1 MRLDMGNRVTL
12 PSGESIPS
20 MGLGTWHMGE
30 RIGNPKTEVDA
41 LVRGLDLGAALI
53 DTAEMYARGGAERV
67 VGSAIK
73 GRRDEV
79 FIVSKILPHNASFD
93 GTIRACENSLQR
105 MEIESIDLYLLHWPG
120 NHPLEYTVSAFEQL
134 KTDGKIR
141 HWGVSNFDTSDM
153 QELYGI
159 PEGKNCQINQVLYN
173 LSRRGIEWDLLPWC
187 RSMGLPIMAY
197 SPIEQGRLL
206 ENKKLKALASEIGV
220 SAAQLS
226 IAWSIRNNDIIT
238 IPKASNL
245 EHVSQNIDA
254 WTIKLESAILDELD
268 KLFEPPVR
276 KKGLDIL

>member
-1 MRLDMGNRVTL
+1 MGKLVTL
-12 PSGESIPS
+12 PSGESVPS

-41 LVRGLDLGAALI
+41 LVRGLDLGATLI

-73 GRRDEV
+73 GRRDNV
-79 FIVSKILPHNASFD
+79 FIVSKIVPHNASFD

-120 NHPLEYTVSAFEQL
+120 NHPLESTVSAFEQL
-134 KTDGKIR
+134 KTDGKIK

-206 ENKKLKALASEIGV
+206 ENKKLKALANELGV

-226 IAWSIRNNDIIT
+226 IAWSIRKNDIIT

-245 EHVSQNIDA
+245 QHVSQNIEA
-254 WTIKLESAILDELD
+254 WTFTLESTILDELD

>member
-1 MRLDMGNRVTL
+1 MGNRVTL

-245 EHVSQNIDA
+245 EHVSQNIEA

>member
-1 MRLDMGNRVTL
+1 MGNRVTL

-254 WTIKLESAILDELD
+254 WTIELESAILDELD
-268 KLFEPPVR
+268 KLFEPPVK

>member
-1 MRLDMGNRVTL
+1 MGNRITL

>member
-1 MRLDMGNRVTL
+1 MGNRVTL
-12 PSGESIPS
+12 PSGESVPS

-245 EHVSQNIDA
+245 EHVSQNIEA
-254 WTIKLESAILDELD
+254 WTIKLQSTVLD
-268 KLFEPPVR
+268 KLDKVFEPPVR

>member
-1 MRLDMGNRVTL
+1 MRKLVTL
-12 PSGESIPS
+12 PSGESVPS

-30 RIGNPKTEVDA
+30 RIGNSKTEVDA
-41 LVRGLDLGAALI
+41 LSRGLDLGATLI

-73 GRRDEV
+73 GRRDDV
-79 FIVSKILPHNASFD
+79 FIVSKVLPHNASFD

-120 NHPLEYTVSAFEQL
+120 NHPLESTISAFEQL
-134 KTDGKIR
+134 KTDGKIK
-141 HWGVSNFDTSDM
+141 HWGVSNFDISDM

-159 PEGKNCQINQVLYN
+159 PEGKSCQINQVLYN
-173 LSRRGIEWDLLPWC
+173 LIRRGIEWDLLPWC
-187 RSMGLPIMAY
+187 RSKGLPIMAY

-226 IAWSIRNNDIIT
+226 IAWSIRKNDIIT

-254 WTIKLESAILDELD
+254 WTIKLESTVLDELD

>member
-1 MRLDMGNRVTL
+1 MKKLVTL
-12 PSGESIPS
+12 PSGESVPS

-41 LVRGLDLGAALI
+41 LIRGLDLGATLI

-73 GRRDEV
+73 GRRDDV
-79 FIVSKILPHNASFD
+79 FIVSKVLPHNASFD

-105 MEIESIDLYLLHWPG
+105 MQIECIDLYLLHWPG
-120 NHPLEYTVSAFEQL
+120 NHPLESTLSAFEQL
-134 KTDGKIR
+134 KTDGKIK

-187 RSMGLPIMAY
+187 RSKGLPIMAY

-206 ENKKLKALASEIGV
+206 ENKKLKVLAGEIGV

-226 IAWSIRNNDIIT
+226 IAWSIRKNDIIT

-254 WTIKLESAILDELD
+254 WTMKLESVVLDELD
-268 KLFEPPVR
+268 KLFEPPFR

>member
-1 MRLDMGNRVTL
+1 MGKLVTL
-12 PSGESIPS
+12 PSGESVPS

-41 LVRGLDLGAALI
+41 LSRGLDLGATLI

-73 GRRDEV
+73 GRRDDV
-79 FIVSKILPHNASFD
+79 FIVSKVLPHNASFD

-120 NHPLEYTVSAFEQL
+120 NHPLESTISAFEQL
-134 KTDGKIR
+134 KTDGKIK

-187 RSMGLPIMAY
+187 RSKGLPIMAY

-226 IAWSIRNNDIIT
+226 IAWSIRKNDIIT

-254 WTIKLESAILDELD
+254 WTIKLESTVLDELD

>member
-1 MRLDMGNRVTL
+1 MGNRVTL

-73 GRRDEV
+73 GRRDKV

-245 EHVSQNIDA
+245 EHVSQNIEA
-254 WTIKLESAILDELD
+254 WTIKLEIAILDELD
-268 KLFEPPVR
+268 KLFKPPVR
-276 KKGLDIL
+276 KKGLDVL

>member
-1 MRLDMGNRVTL
+1 MKKLVTL
-12 PSGESIPS
+12 PSGESVPS

-268 KLFEPPVR
+268 KLFEPPVK
-276 KKGLDIL
+276 KKGLDVL

>member
-1 MRLDMGNRVTL
+1 MGKLVTL
-12 PSGESIPS
+12 PSGESVSS

-41 LVRGLDLGAALI
+41 LIRGLDLGATLI

-67 VGSAIK
+67 VGNAIK
-73 GRRDEV
+73 GRRDNV
-79 FIVSKILPHNASFD
+79 FIVSKIVPHNASFD

-120 NHPLEYTVSAFEQL
+120 NHPLESTVSAFEQL
-134 KTDGKIR
+134 KTDGKIK

-226 IAWSIRNNDIIT
+226 IAWSIRKNDIIT

-245 EHVSQNIDA
+245 EHVGQNIDA

>member
-1 MRLDMGNRVTL
+1 MEKLVTL
-12 PSGESIPS
+12 PSGESVPS

-41 LVRGLDLGAALI
+41 LIRGLDLGATLI

-73 GRRDEV
+73 GRRDDV
-79 FIVSKILPHNASFD
+79 FIVSKVLPHNASFD

-105 MEIESIDLYLLHWPG
+105 MEIECIDLYLLHWPG
-120 NHPLEYTVSAFEQL
+120 NHPLESTLTAFEQL
-134 KTDGKIR
+134 KTDGKIK

-153 QELYGI
+153 QELHGI

-187 RSMGLPIMAY
+187 RSKGLPIMAY

-206 ENKKLKALASEIGV
+206 ENKKLKALAGEIGV

-226 IAWSIRNNDIIT
+226 IAWSIRKNDIIT

-254 WTIKLESAILDELD
+254 WTMKLESAVLDELD

>member
-1 MRLDMGNRVTL
+1 MGKLVTL
-12 PSGESIPS
+12 PSGESVPS

-41 LVRGLDLGAALI
+41 LIRGLDLGAKLI

-73 GRRDEV
+73 GRRDNV
-79 FIVSKILPHNASFD
+79 FIVSKIVPHNASFD

-120 NHPLEYTVSAFEQL
+120 NHPLESTVSAFEQL
-134 KTDGKIR
+134 KTDGKIK

-159 PEGKNCQINQVLYN
+159 PDGKNCQINQVLYN

-226 IAWSIRNNDIIT
+226 IAWSIRKNDIIT

-268 KLFEPPVR
+268 KLFKPPVR

>member
-1 MRLDMGNRVTL
+1 MGQLVTL
-12 PSGESIPS
+12 PSGESVPS

-41 LVRGLDLGAALI
+41 LIRGLDLGATLI

-73 GRRDEV
+73 GRRDDV

-120 NHPLEYTVSAFEQL
+120 NHPLESTVSAFEQL
-134 KTDGKIR
+134 KTDGKIK

-159 PEGKNCQINQVLYN
+159 PDGKNCQINQVLYN

-206 ENKKLKALASEIGV
+206 ENKKLIALASEIGV

-226 IAWSIRNNDIIT
+226 IAWSIRKNDIIT

-276 KKGLDIL
+276 KRGLDIL

>member
-1 MRLDMGNRVTL
+1 MGNRVTL

-73 GRRDEV
+73 GRRDDV

-206 ENKKLKALASEIGV
+206 ENKKLKVLASEIGV

-245 EHVSQNIDA
+245 EHVSQNIEA
-254 WTIKLESAILDELD
+254 WTIKLEIAILDELD
-268 KLFEPPVR
+268 KLFKPPVR
-276 KKGLDIL
+276 KKGLDVL

>member
-1 MRLDMGNRVTL
+1 MGKLVTL
-12 PSGESIPS
+12 PSGESVPS

-41 LVRGLDLGAALI
+41 LVRGLDLGATLI

-73 GRRDEV
+73 GRRDNV
-79 FIVSKILPHNASFD
+79 FIVSKIVPHNASFD
-93 GTIRACENSLQR
+93 GTMRACENSLQR

-120 NHPLEYTVSAFEQL
+120 NHPLESTVSAFEQL
-134 KTDGKIR
+134 KTDGKIK

-226 IAWSIRNNDIIT
+226 IAWSIRKNDIIT

-245 EHVSQNIDA
+245 EHVGQNIDA

-276 KKGLDIL
+276 KKGLEIL

>member
-1 MRLDMGNRVTL
+1 MEKLVTL
-12 PSGESIPS
+12 PSGESVPS

-41 LVRGLDLGAALI
+41 LSRGLDLGATLI

-73 GRRDEV
+73 GRRDDV
-79 FIVSKILPHNASFD
+79 FIVSKVLPHNASFD

-120 NHPLEYTVSAFEQL
+120 THPLESTISAFEQL
-134 KTDGKIR
+134 KTDGKIK

-187 RSMGLPIMAY
+187 RSKGLPIMAY

-226 IAWSIRNNDIIT
+226 IAWSIRKNDIIT

-254 WTIKLESAILDELD
+254 WTMKLESAVLDELD

>member
-1 MRLDMGNRVTL
+1 MGKLVTL
-12 PSGESIPS
+12 PSGESVPS

-41 LVRGLDLGAALI
+41 LVRGLDLGATLI

-73 GRRDEV
+73 GRRDNV
-79 FIVSKILPHNASFD
+79 FIVSKIVPHNASFD

-120 NHPLEYTVSAFEQL
+120 NHPLESTLSAFEQL
-134 KTDGKIR
+134 KTDGKIK

-226 IAWSIRNNDIIT
+226 IAWSIRKNDIIT

>member
-1 MRLDMGNRVTL
+1 MGNRVTL

-73 GRRDEV
+73 GRRDDV

-245 EHVSQNIDA
+245 EHVSQNIEA

-276 KKGLDIL
+276 KKGLDVL

>member
-1 MRLDMGNRVTL
+1 MGKLVTL
-12 PSGESIPS
+12 PSGESVPS
-20 MGLGTWHMGE
+20 MWLGTWHMGE
-30 RIGNPKTEVDA
+30 RIGSPKTEVDA
-41 LVRGLDLGAALI
+41 LSRGLDLGATLI

-73 GRRDEV
+73 GRRDDV
-79 FIVSKILPHNASFD
+79 FIVSKVLPHNASFD

-120 NHPLEYTVSAFEQL
+120 NHPLESTVSAFEQL
-134 KTDGKIR
+134 KTDGKIK
-141 HWGVSNFDTSDM
+141 HWGVSNFDTNDM

-159 PEGKNCQINQVLYN
+159 PDGKNCQINQVLYN

-187 RSMGLPIMAY
+187 RSKVLPIMAY

-206 ENKKLKALASEIGV
+206 ENKKLIALASEIGV

-226 IAWSIRNNDIIT
+226 IAWSIRKNDIIT

-254 WTIKLESAILDELD
+254 WTIKLESTVLDELD

>member
-1 MRLDMGNRVTL
+1 MGQLVTL
-12 PSGESIPS
+12 PSGESVPS

-41 LVRGLDLGAALI
+41 LIRGLDLGATLI

-73 GRRDEV
+73 GRRDDV

-120 NHPLEYTVSAFEQL
+120 NHPLESTISAFEQL
-134 KTDGKIR
+134 KTDGKIK

-159 PEGKNCQINQVLYN
+159 PDGKNCQINQVLYN

-226 IAWSIRNNDIIT
+226 IAWSIRKNDIIT

-245 EHVSQNIDA
+245 QHVSQNIEA
-254 WTIKLESAILDELD
+254 WTIKLESTILDELD

>member
-1 MRLDMGNRVTL
+1 MGKLVTL
-12 PSGESIPS
+12 PSGKSVPS

-41 LVRGLDLGAALI
+41 LVRGLDLGATLI

-73 GRRDEV
+73 GRRDDV

-120 NHPLEYTVSAFEQL
+120 NHPLESTVSAFEQL
-134 KTDGKIR
+134 KTDGKIK

-226 IAWSIRNNDIIT
+226 IAWSIRKNDIIT

-245 EHVSQNIDA
+245 EHVGQNIDA

>member
-1 MRLDMGNRVTL
+1 MGQLVTL
-12 PSGESIPS
+12 PSGESVPS

-41 LVRGLDLGAALI
+41 LIRGLDLGATLI

-73 GRRDEV
+73 GRRDDV

-134 KTDGKIR
+134 KTDGKIK

-206 ENKKLKALASEIGV
+206 ENKKLMALASGIGV

-226 IAWSIRNNDIIT
+226 IAWSIRKNDIIT

-276 KKGLDIL
+276 KRGLDIL

>member
-1 MRLDMGNRVTL
+1 MGKLVTL
-12 PSGESIPS
+12 PSGESVPS

-41 LVRGLDLGAALI
+41 LVRGLDLGAKLI

-73 GRRDEV
+73 GRREDV

-120 NHPLEYTVSAFEQL
+120 NHPLESTVSAFEQL
-134 KTDGKIR
+134 KTDGKIK
-141 HWGVSNFDTSDM
+141 HWGVSNFDTRDM

-226 IAWSIRNNDIIT
+226 IAWSIRKNDIIT

-245 EHVSQNIDA
+245 EHVGQNIDA

>member
-1 MRLDMGNRVTL
+1 MGKLVTL
-12 PSGESIPS
+12 PSGESVPS

-41 LVRGLDLGAALI
+41 LVRGLDLGATLI

-73 GRRDEV
+73 GRRDNV
-79 FIVSKILPHNASFD
+79 FIVSKIVPHNASFD

-120 NHPLEYTVSAFEQL
+120 NHPLESTVSAFEQL
-134 KTDGKIR
+134 KTDGKIK

-226 IAWSIRNNDIIT
+226 IAWSIRKNDIIT

-245 EHVSQNIDA
+245 EHVGQNIDA

-268 KLFEPPVR
+268 KLFEPPFR

>member
-1 MRLDMGNRVTL
+1 MKKLVTL
-12 PSGESIPS
+12 PSGESVPS

-41 LVRGLDLGAALI
+41 LIRGLDLGATLI

-73 GRRDEV
+73 GRRDDV
-79 FIVSKILPHNASFD
+79 FIVSKVLPHNASFD

-105 MEIESIDLYLLHWPG
+105 MQIECIDLYLLHWPG
-120 NHPLEYTVSAFEQL
+120 NHPLESTLSAFEQL
-134 KTDGKIR
+134 KTDGKIK

-187 RSMGLPIMAY
+187 RSKGLPIMAY

-226 IAWSIRNNDIIT
+226 IAWSIRKNDIIT

-254 WTIKLESAILDELD
+254 WTMKLESAVLDKLD

>member
-1 MRLDMGNRVTL
+1 MGKLVTL
-12 PSGESIPS
+12 PSGESVPS

-41 LVRGLDLGAALI
+41 LVRGLDLGATLI

-73 GRRDEV
+73 GRRDNV
-79 FIVSKILPHNASFD
+79 FIVSKIVPHNASFD

-120 NHPLEYTVSAFEQL
+120 NHPLESTVSAFEQL
-134 KTDGKIR
+134 KTDGKIK

-206 ENKKLKALASEIGV
+206 ENKKLKALAGEIGV

-226 IAWSIRNNDIIT
+226 IAWSIRKNDIIT

-254 WTIKLESAILDELD
+254 WTMKLESAVLDKLD

>member
-1 MRLDMGNRVTL
+1 MGKLVTL
-12 PSGESIPS
+12 PSGESVPS

-41 LVRGLDLGAALI
+41 LSRGLDLGATLI

-73 GRRDEV
+73 GRRDDV
-79 FIVSKILPHNASFD
+79 FIVSKVLPHNASFD

-120 NHPLEYTVSAFEQL
+120 NHPLESTISAFEQL
-134 KTDGKIR
+134 KTDGKIK

-187 RSMGLPIMAY
+187 RSKGLPIMAY

-226 IAWSIRNNDIIT
+226 IAWSIRKNDIIT

-254 WTIKLESAILDELD
+254 WTIKLESAVLDELD

>member
-1 MRLDMGNRVTL
+1 MGKLVTL
-12 PSGESIPS
+12 PSGENVPS

-41 LVRGLDLGAALI
+41 LIRGLDLGATLI

-73 GRRDEV
+73 GRRDDV

-120 NHPLEYTVSAFEQL
+120 NHPLESTVSAFEQL
-134 KTDGKIR
+134 KTDGKIK
-141 HWGVSNFDTSDM
+141 HWGVSNFDTNDM

-159 PEGKNCQINQVLYN
+159 PDGKNCQINQVLYN

-206 ENKKLKALASEIGV
+206 ENKKLKVLASEIGV

-226 IAWSIRNNDIIT
+226 IAWSIRRNDIIT

-245 EHVSQNIDA
+245 EHVRQNIDA
-254 WTIKLESAILDELD
+254 WTIKLESATLDELD

-276 KKGLDIL
+276 KKRLDIL

>member
-1 MRLDMGNRVTL
+1 MGKLVTL
-12 PSGESIPS
+12 PSGESVPS

-41 LVRGLDLGAALI
+41 LVRGLDLGAKLI

-73 GRRDEV
+73 GRRDDV

-120 NHPLEYTVSAFEQL
+120 NHPLESTVSAFEQL
-134 KTDGKIR
+134 KTDGKIK

-254 WTIKLESAILDELD
+254 WTITLESAILDELD

-276 KKGLDIL
+276 KKGLDVL

>member
-1 MRLDMGNRVTL
+1 MGNRVTL

-206 ENKKLKALASEIGV
+206 ENKKLTVLASEIGV

-268 KLFEPPVR
+268 KLFEPPVK
-276 KKGLDIL
+276 KKGLDVL

>member
-1 MRLDMGNRVTL
+1 MGNRVTL

-73 GRRDEV
+73 GRRDDV

-245 EHVSQNIDA
+245 EHVSQNIEA
-254 WTIKLESAILDELD
+254 WTIKLEIAILDELD
-268 KLFEPPVR
+268 KLFKPPVR
-276 KKGLDIL
+276 KKGLDVL

>member
-1 MRLDMGNRVTL
+1 MGKLVTL
-12 PSGESIPS
+12 PSGESVSS

-41 LVRGLDLGAALI
+41 LIRGLDLGATLI

-67 VGSAIK
+67 VGNAIK
-73 GRRDEV
+73 GRRDNV
-79 FIVSKILPHNASFD
+79 FIVSKIVPHNASFD

-120 NHPLEYTVSAFEQL
+120 NHPLESTVSAFEQL
-134 KTDGKIR
+134 KTDGKIK

-226 IAWSIRNNDIIT
+226 IAWSIRKNDIIT

-245 EHVSQNIDA
+245 EHVGQNIDA

-268 KLFEPPVR
+268 KLFEPPFR

>member
-1 MRLDMGNRVTL
+1 MGNRVTL

-120 NHPLEYTVSAFEQL
+120 NHPLEDTVSAFEQL

-245 EHVSQNIDA
+245 EHVSQNIEA
-254 WTIKLESAILDELD
+254 WTIKLEIAILDELD
-268 KLFEPPVR
+268 KLFKPPVR
-276 KKGLDIL
+276 KKGLDVL

>member
-1 MRLDMGNRVTL
+1 MGKLVTL
-12 PSGESIPS
+12 PSGESVPS

-41 LVRGLDLGAALI
+41 LIRGLDLGATLI

-73 GRRDEV
+73 GRRDNV
-79 FIVSKILPHNASFD
+79 FIVSKIVPHNASFD

-120 NHPLEYTVSAFEQL
+120 NHPLESTVSAFEQL
-134 KTDGKIR
+134 KTDGKIK

-226 IAWSIRNNDIIT
+226 IAWSIRKNDIIT

-245 EHVSQNIDA
+245 EHVRQNIDA

-268 KLFEPPVR
+268 KLFEPPIR

>member
-1 MRLDMGNRVTL
+1 MGKLVTL
-12 PSGESIPS
+12 PSGESVPS

-30 RIGNPKTEVDA
+30 HIGNPKTEVDA
-41 LVRGLDLGAALI
+41 LVRGLDLGAKLI

-73 GRRDEV
+73 GRREDV

-120 NHPLEYTVSAFEQL
+120 NHPLESTVSAFEQL
-134 KTDGKIR
+134 KTDGKIK
-141 HWGVSNFDTSDM
+141 HWGVSNFDTRDM

-226 IAWSIRNNDIIT
+226 IAWSIRKNDIIT

-245 EHVSQNIDA
+245 EHVGQNIDA

>member
-1 MRLDMGNRVTL
+1 MGKLVTL
-12 PSGESIPS
+12 PSGENVPS

-41 LVRGLDLGAALI
+41 LIRGLDLGATLI

-73 GRRDEV
+73 GRRDDV

-120 NHPLEYTVSAFEQL
+120 NHPLESTVSAFEQL
-134 KTDGKIR
+134 KTDGKIK
-141 HWGVSNFDTSDM
+141 HWGVSNFDTNDM

-159 PEGKNCQINQVLYN
+159 PDGKNCQINQVLYN

-206 ENKKLKALASEIGV
+206 ENTKLQALASEIGV

-226 IAWSIRNNDIIT
+226 IAWSIRKNDIIT

-254 WTIKLESAILDELD
+254 WTIKLENAVLDELD

>member
-1 MRLDMGNRVTL
+1 MGNRVTL

-245 EHVSQNIDA
+245 EHVRQNIEA

-268 KLFEPPVR
+268 KLFKPPVR
-276 KKGLDIL
+276 KKRLDVL

>member
-1 MRLDMGNRVTL
+1 MGKLVTL
-12 PSGESIPS
+12 PSGENVPS

-41 LVRGLDLGAALI
+41 LIRGLDLGATLI

-73 GRRDEV
+73 GRRDDV

-120 NHPLEYTVSAFEQL
+120 NHPLESTVSAFEQL
-134 KTDGKIR
+134 KTDGKIK

-226 IAWSIRNNDIIT
+226 IAWSIRKNDIIT

-276 KKGLDIL
+276 KKGLDVL